1 MKYTILTTATLLFMV
16 GCSTTKVSEPL
27 KPAEVKPVVS
37 EVIEKPFTR
46 KIAGFKEV
54 EYMQRPE
61 VIQATKDCIDAR
73 MRPIVQTIPQ
83 RTEHG
88 TVMLP
93 VMVNCEIYN
102 FQKQIRYSGYSDEQN
117 SEEITPMRGVNVN
130 QYSPPVQGVEVSQY
144 KNENEN
150 EFNYDRSQYKDPKVW
165 PDPVKIFRL
174 EQEKT
179 QFFKN
184 CTVTP
189 KYARENKRWSDPNF
203 RREFEVYLHNECA
216 ATWAVKEE
224 SRKN

>member
-1 MKYTILTTATLLFMV
+1 MKYTILTMATLLFMV

-27 KPAEVKPVVS
+27 KPVVS
-37 EVIEKPFTR
+37 EVIEKPFKR

-73 MRPIVQTIPQ
+73 MRPIVQTFPQ

-93 VMVNCEIYN
+93 IMVNCEIYN

-117 SEEITPMRGVNVN
+117 LEEISPM
-130 QYSPPVQGVEVSQY
+130 QGVDVSQY
-144 KNENEN
+144 KNGN
-150 EFNYDRSQYKDPKVW
+150 EFYYDHSQYKDPKVW

-179 QFFKN
+179 HFFKN

-189 KYARENKRWSDPNF
+189 RYARESKRWSDPNY
-203 RREFEVYLHNECA
+203 RKEFEIYLYNECA
-216 ATWAVKEE
+216 ASWDMHEQ